1 LVIGGTGSIGS
12 SYIRAVLKFKPA
24 KLTVVDIS
32 ENGLTELT
40 RDLRSTYG
48 MYVPEDYTTYPINYS
63 DPVFE
68 KMFRHAGGFDIVA
81 NFSDHKHVR
90 SEKDEFSVQALIE
103 NNVIRARKLLELL
116 TEFPSRKF
124 FCVSTDKAANS
135 ANIIKDHG
143 RYDYGLFW
151 KILCYYC
158 SFCKCGFF

>member
-1 LVIGGTGSIGS
+1 MIDINSFIEKNVTFRNESMFQKDIDANSDRLRNEIEGRSILVIGGAGSIGS

-68 KMFRHAGGFDIVA
+68 KMFRHV
-81 NFSDHKHVR
+81 NTLST
-90 SEKDEFSVQALIE
+90 SV
-103 NNVIRARKLLELL
+103 
-116 TEFPSRKF
+116 
-124 FCVSTDKAANS
+124 
-135 ANIIKDHG
+135 
-143 RYDYGLFW
+143 
-151 KILCYYC
+151 
-158 SFCKCGFF
+158 